1 MMTSLYLRIELGIVR
16 TEQRCHCP
24 HAAGE
29 TWEHCL
35 LMTRAMSF
43 VASLLPNW
51 IVSGPR

>member
-1 MMTSLYLRIELGIVR
+1 MLLAKAE
-16 TEQRCHCP
+16 
-24 HAAGE
+24 
-29 TWEHCL
+29 EHCL